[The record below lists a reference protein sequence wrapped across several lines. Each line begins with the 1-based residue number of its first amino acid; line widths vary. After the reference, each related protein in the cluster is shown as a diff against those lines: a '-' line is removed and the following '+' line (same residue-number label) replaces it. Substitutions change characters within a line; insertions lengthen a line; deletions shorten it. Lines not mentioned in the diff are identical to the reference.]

1 MEAVERR
8 KKNREK
14 HGNIVKS
21 PSYSSNYS
29 LYKSQLNEIEKQD
42 AILARKLQ
50 EELNGSNNI
59 TANNNDADCINLI
72 SDAESDAESDADA
85 EAEEEE
91 EATYEVSSSSGDDD
105 DDDDDLLLITNQPNA
120 VDIGGSRMVKRSVSD
135 STVSFDFDDDDDD
148 ELFRYKAPSDFR
160 LK

>member
-1 MEAVERR
+1 M
-8 KKNREK
+8 
-14 HGNIVKS
+14 
-21 PSYSSNYS
+21 
-29 LYKSQLNEIEKQD
+29 
-42 AILARKLQ
+42 ARKLQ

-72 SDAESDAESDADA
+72 SDDESDADA

-105 DDDDDLLLITNQPNA
+105 DDDDDLLLITNQPNV